1 MSTFCA
7 CQLKP
12 ILDEEMQYIKI
23 KIDADAGEA
32 TVELTD
38 KFFEQSVIWQND
50 ILSDVT
56 GQLCSQWNRIVGEKN
71 AAIN

>member
-1 MSTFCA
+1 
-7 CQLKP
+7 
-12 ILDEEMQYIKI
+12 LDEEMQYIKI

-50 ILSDVT
+50 IL
-56 GQLCSQWNRIVGEKN
+56 
-71 AAIN
+71 